1 MGWSSHDPS
10 QLLFDRLGMSGA
22 FPRLDGRDGISLVVD
37 NEASNKIDSFL
48 EVEAEYHADVACA
61 TGRGTGR
68 LAVTLTNHAPSSG
81 LPEVVLGNTVGAPVG
96 SNRMRLSVY
105 SAMPTTKVVLDGEP
119 MAMEFDTAF
128 GWYVA
133 SGFVVI
139 RRRSQPSSNSSS
151 LESCCPAPT
160 IRQSHPAPREPPCTD
175 IDHHVCRVTTEDPR
189 S

>member
-22 FPRLDGRDGISLVVD
+22 FPRLDGRDGISLVID

-61 TGRGTGR
+61 SGRGRGR
-68 LAVTLTNHAPSSG
+68 LEVTLTNHAPLSG

-139 RRRSQPSSNSSS
+139 PSKESAVIEFEFTGVLLPGAYEFVSRIQPLANP
-151 LESCCPAPT
+151 PALTST
-160 IRQSHPAPREPPCTD
+160 ITCVE
-175 IDHHVCRVTTEDPR
+175 
-189 S
+189 